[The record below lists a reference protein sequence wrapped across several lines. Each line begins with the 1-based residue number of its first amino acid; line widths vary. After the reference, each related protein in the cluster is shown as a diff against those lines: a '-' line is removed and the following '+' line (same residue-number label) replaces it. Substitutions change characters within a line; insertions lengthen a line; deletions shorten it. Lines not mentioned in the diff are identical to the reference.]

1 MAICVVFAACEEDIL
16 ILKTT
21 KGHSKDTVM
30 NFQPRTEKEIADNR
44 LLPKGEYDFEI
55 LDAWEKKSS
64 AGNDMIELKVRV
76 SNGDGVSRTL
86 ADYLVAKR
94 AEKLLHCCRACGL
107 VEKYDTGC
115 LSGDDFP
122 GKRGRLKLAVEKSKK
137 GYPDKNVIADYL
149 VTTLPAA

>member
-1 MAICVVFAACEEDIL
+1 MD
-16 ILKTT
+16 
-21 KGHSKDTVM
+21 
-30 NFQPRTEKEIADNR
+30 FQPQTEKEIADGR

-55 LDAWEKKSS
+55 LDAWEKKSA

-94 AEKLLHCCRACGL
+94 PEKLLHCCGACGL
-107 VEKYDTGC
+107 VDKYQTGR

-149 VTTLPAA
+149 FAILPPA